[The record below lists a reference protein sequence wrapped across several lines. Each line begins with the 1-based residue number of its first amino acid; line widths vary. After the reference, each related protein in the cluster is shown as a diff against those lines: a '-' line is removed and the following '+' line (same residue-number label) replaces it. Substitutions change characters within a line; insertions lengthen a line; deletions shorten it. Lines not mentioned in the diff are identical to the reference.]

1 MADTGTMKLL
11 VNTPERVFFNGE
23 ATFVELATSEG
34 EIGVYPRHIPLT
46 AVLVPC
52 VLTIHQND
60 GIKKAAVHGGIVEVL
75 KDKVTILAEIAE
87 WPDEI
92 DVNRANDAKIRAERR
107 LASKDSNL
115 DVPRAEMALKRSLAR
130 LGAAD

>member
-34 EIGVYPRHIPLT
+34 EIGVYPQHIPLT

-92 DVNRANDAKIRAERR
+92 DVNRANDC
-107 LASKDSNL
+107 LLYTSD
-115 DVPRAEMALKRSLAR
+115 
-130 LGAAD
+130 AADE

>member
-34 EIGVYPRHIPLT
+34 EIGVYPQHISLT